1 MFWISS
7 YFQEDFFLWMSE
19 LSIIIETVWKR
30 SNRLRITE
38 LKVFLYKILL
48 YEGEYPIWNINSL
61 SEKTVNIRILNT
73 GPVGTIGLM
82 SV

>member
-1 MFWISS
+1 
-7 YFQEDFFLWMSE
+7 MSE